1 MEKQRT
7 IFIAYDG
14 KWDKNRYIEHR
25 VKTITI
31 EEEITHIKLKEVICG
46 RIGLEKSVPIMMT
59 FDMKMETS
67 RGMAI
72 EDDKD
77 VAEYMNLM
85 KNNPIFATSTII
97 VEREENQVLVTC
109 PVIVETD
116 ANEASVAA
124 SSQGSSR
131 ITESNGEKED
141 ANRLCI
147 NKNKEIP
154 IFSGQK
160 RKNDK
165 RPLLLNAAEIFCFDL
180 SSPQQIIRAV
190 DGVDDVE
197 VGMVFESK
205 KLIKLCMSMIAME
218 GSFQFKTQ
226 RSDGMNFWLKCDQ
239 EDCTWLMKAR
249 SLGETKMF
257 KITKYDKVHK
267 CSVDIVKSD
276 HKQAT
281 SSVISEF
288 IKPKLLDP
296 KVQYGINNIIQD
308 VKQKFGVNM
317 SYEKAWRSRVEALD
331 DIRGSS
337 EDSFR
342 LLPRT
347 ITRIEKDEHDRP
359 LIVVDGTFL
368 KGKYKGTLFVACAK
382 DGNNGIFPL
391 AFGVGD
397 WENNLSWEW
406 FMSRLKETF
415 GNRNEVLCIVS
426 DRHQSIE
433 RAIKLVAYRKEDFD
447 YFMAKLGEL
456 SPKIREY
463 VLEEDPRR
471 WARCFYPC
479 RRYNAQTSNIAES
492 MNSALKKAREL
503 HIVSI
508 LELLREKLQT
518 WFVERTKA
526 ANEVETL
533 TLSRFNI
540 TENQREFI
548 VDLENRTCTCRR
560 FEHEE
565 LPCAHAIA
573 AIDKRKLPKHPF
585 CGTWYLNSEYKE
597 TYKCVIHPVGNE
609 DDWDI
614 PEEIREIILKHPNYK
629 VRKGR
634 RQKERYR
641 PSSENYVAKRKCGRC
656 KQLGHTRKV
665 CIKTPI
671 ANAGSKRKSFE
682 DA

>member
-31 EEEITHIKLKEVICG
+31 EEEITHIKLKEAICG

-59 FDMKMETS
+59 FDMKMEIS
-67 RGMAI
+67 RGMTI

-97 VEREENQVLVTC
+97 VEREENQVLVMC

-131 ITESNGEKED
+131 KTESNGEKED

-154 IFSGQK
+154 KFSGQK

-165 RPLLLNAAEIFCFDL
+165 RPLLLNAAENVCFDL
-180 SSPQQIIRAV
+180 SSAQQIIRAV

-308 VKQKFGVNM
+308 VKQTFGVNM

-342 LLPRT
+342 LLPHYLHALKNQNPGT
-347 ITRIEKDEHDRP
+347 ITRIEKDEHDRFKYMFVAYSALITGWKYCRP

-433 RAIKLVAYRKEDFD
+433 RAIKLVFKETTFHGVCTFHFKQNIKARFKKAGAGELFESAARAYRKEDFD

-503 HIVSI
+503 HIVSM

-526 ANEVETL
+526 ANEFDSIHDSSNHT
-533 TLSRFNI
+533 TSSKIMTSN
-540 TENQREFI
+540 EN
-548 VDLENRTCTCRR
+548 
-560 FEHEE
+560 
-565 LPCAHAIA
+565 
-573 AIDKRKLPKHPF
+573 KF
-585 CGTWYLNSEYKE
+585 C
-597 TYKCVIHPVGNE
+597 
-609 DDWDI
+609 
-614 PEEIREIILKHPNYK
+614 
-629 VRKGR
+629 
-634 RQKERYR
+634 
-641 PSSENYVAKRKCGRC
+641 
-656 KQLGHTRKV
+656 
-665 CIKTPI
+665 
-671 ANAGSKRKSFE
+671 F
-682 DA
+682 